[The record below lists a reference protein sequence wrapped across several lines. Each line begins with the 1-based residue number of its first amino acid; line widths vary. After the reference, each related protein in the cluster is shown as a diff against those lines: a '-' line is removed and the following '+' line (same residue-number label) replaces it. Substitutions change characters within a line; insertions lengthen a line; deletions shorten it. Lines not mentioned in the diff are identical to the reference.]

1 MKSKASVAIAAT
13 AVVMAMSLTPGAA
26 FAADET
32 TEPTTA
38 VTAPAAEDQ
47 TPVSAPAEDGT
58 SGNPGAPVDEGTGTD
73 GPQRGDAG
81 APTEGTGGTTTPTSP
96 TEGTGTPTEGTG
108 NGTTTPT
115 APTEG
120 TGTTPTSPTEGTSTT
135 PTEGTGTGTTPT
147 APTEGTGTTPTAP
160 TEGTGTTTPT
170 APTEGTGGGKG
181 DAGAPTSPN
190 GPQPVT
196 SMESAY
202 VALAGANAYYGAGPC
217 VKFGSGSTTPGSTLA
232 LPSIREGAFLGWK
245 ITAENASTWALDW
258 YACDAAGP
266 AYDPNAGGGNGGT
279 NPGDGGNTGGGAVD
293 PGTTPGGDGGSAPVD
308 GGNAGTTVGTDA
320 ANALISTADSGST
333 DAGAVSAENA
343 SYERDAAEGTLAY
356 TGGNTDGVGFIAT
369 IGALF
374 AMLGALALR
383 IQRRARN
390 NA

>member
-1 MKSKASVAIAAT
+1 MKSKAYVAIAAT

-47 TPVSAPAEDGT
+47 TPAPAPAEDGT
-58 SGNPGAPVDEGTGTD
+58 SGNPGNPGAPVDEGTGTD

-81 APTEGTGGTTTPTSP
+81 APAEGTGGDTTPTSP

-108 NGTTTPT
+108 DGTTTPT
-115 APTEG
+115 APSEG

-135 PTEGTGTGTTPT
+135 PTEGTGT
-147 APTEGTGTTPTAP
+147 ETGTTPTAP
-160 TEGTGTTTPT
+160 TEGTGTNTI
-170 APTEGTGGGKG
+170 APAEGTGGGKG

-217 VKFGSGSTTPGSTLA
+217 VKFGSGSSTPGSTLA

-279 NPGDGGNTGGGAVD
+279 TDPGTNPGDGGNTGGGTVD
-293 PGTTPGGDGGSAPVD
+293 PGSDGGSAPVD